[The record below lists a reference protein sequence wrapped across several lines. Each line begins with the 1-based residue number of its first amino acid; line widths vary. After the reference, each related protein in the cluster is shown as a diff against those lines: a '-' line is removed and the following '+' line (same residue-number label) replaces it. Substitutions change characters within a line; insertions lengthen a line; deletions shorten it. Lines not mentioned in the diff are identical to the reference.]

1 MRRGSFIVIVFSFF
15 TKKSF
20 PWATGLPPNDL
31 GQMMASRCLV
41 FPLSQNHPHNI
52 VGSTSFDPC
61 AGCPLDMV
69 RVGQRTFFK
78 DVICPFLFS
87 VVAPL
92 HIYVCSF
99 SSLQLTLSPIWKRLI
114 ETNIPD
120 DCSRYHPVLD
130 LISNLNHFP
139 WCQFATVAREEGDV
153 VSRRLWILGAHF
165 RFPA

>member
-31 GQMMASRCLV
+31 GWMLASRCLV

-69 RVGQRTFFK
+69 TVGQRAFLKMLFILFVFNFCCTPPHTCMLLLLTSVNLIPDLETF
-78 DVICPFLFS
+78 
-87 VVAPL
+87 
-92 HIYVCSF
+92 
-99 SSLQLTLSPIWKRLI
+99 I
-114 ETNIPD
+114 ETNIPV
-120 DCSRYHPVLD
+120 DCSKYHPVLD

-153 VSRRLWILGAHF
+153 VSRRLWILEAHF
-165 RFPA
+165 GSPA